1 MKRLIG
7 PLGIALVIILLIA
20 SSMVFTV
27 RERDYALVFALGE
40 VRKVIDKPGLYFKLP
55 APLENVVYLEK
66 RLLTIDDSE
75 AERIQTSEKKNLL
88 IDAYAK
94 WRIVDPRLYY
104 VTFGGNESAA
114 QTRLAAVI
122 RDALNASV
130 NRRTVNDV
138 VSSERDV
145 IMREIRDNVARHAQ
159 SVGVEVVDVR
169 LKRIDFVPE
178 ISESV
183 YRRME
188 AERTRVANEQRSIGA
203 AESERIRAN
212 AERQRDEIVAQAQAT
227 AQAVKGEADAEAS
240 RIYAE
245 AYSANPEFFNFYR
258 SLEAYRNAFSNKS
271 DVLVIKP
278 DSDFFRYFNKAD
290 LPGVVAGKSNSARG
304 IPSGQPRSES
314 GVAAQAEGAHASVAH

>member
-1 MKRLIG
+1 MNRLLMPAAI
-7 PLGIALVIILLIA
+7 IVVILVVIA
-20 SSMVFTV
+20 SSCLFIV
-27 RERDYALVFALGE
+27 RERDHALVFALGE
-40 VRKVIDKPGLYFKLP
+40 VREVISEPGLYFK
-55 APLENVVYLEK
+55 APPPFQNVVTLDK
-66 RLLTIDDSE
+66 RLLTIDDNQ

-88 IDAYAK
+88 IDSYVK

-104 VTFGGNESAA
+104 VTFGRDERGAEM
-114 QTRLAAVI
+114 RLLAII

-138 VSSERDV
+138 VSRERDV
-145 IMREIRDNVARHAQ
+145 IMREIRDSVGDLAA

-212 AERQRDEIVAQAQAT
+212 AERQRDEIVAEANAKALTIKGDGDAQA
-227 AQAVKGEADAEAS
+227 S
-240 RIYAE
+240 RLYAG
-245 AYSANPEFFNFYR
+245 AYSKDSEFFEFFR
-258 SLEAYRNAFSNKS
+258 SLEAYRSAFSNRS
-271 DVLVIKP
+271 DVLVVSP
-278 DSDFFRYFNKAD
+278 DSEFFRYFDSAQGAVRASGSKGAAPFS
-290 LPGVVAGKSNSARG
+290 LPR
-304 IPSGQPRSES
+304 
-314 GVAAQAEGAHASVAH
+314 AQ